1 MTDHSAKKLVGGAA
15 ASSRQVLTFRLG
27 EETYGV
33 DILRVKEIR
42 GWSPVTRI
50 PKSPSH
56 VLGVLNLRGSIVP
69 IVDLRVR
76 FSLERADFTP
86 MTVIIVLSI
95 MTATGRSEFGLV
107 VDSVSDVVD
116 IGVDDVKD
124 TPNLGGKLNADFIQC
139 LATVS
144 ERMLIMLDVDAL
156 VGTVLLPGEST
167 ALAGA
172 A

>member
-69 IVDLRVR
+69 IVDLRVP
-76 FSLERADFTP
+76 LEQALKLGLIP
-86 MTVIIVLSI
+86 GVAMGVIL
-95 MTATGRSEFGLV
+95 A
-107 VDSVSDVVD
+107 VDS
-116 IGVDDVKD
+116 
-124 TPNLGGKLNADFIQC
+124 LMRRRHA
-139 LATVS
+139 
-144 ERMLIMLDVDAL
+144 
-156 VGTVLLPGEST
+156 
-167 ALAGA
+167 
-172 A
+172 